1 MKKTI
6 VLLLIVVLL
15 ALNVFFLIVNYRLKV
30 ILNNSIQDTA
40 TLKNTISLV
49 DTLYG
54 RKYVVDVDTVTGY
67 AKIIGLRHSK
77 AAQEDCIK
85 KP

>member
-1 MKKTI
+1 MKKNI
-6 VLLLIVVLL
+6 VLLLIVVSL
-15 ALNVFFLIVNYRLKV
+15 ALNGFLLIANYHLKA
-30 ILNNSIQDTA
+30 ILNNSTKDTA

-49 DTLYG
+49 DTLYD
-54 RKYVVDVDTVTGY
+54 RKYIVDVDTVTGY

>member
-6 VLLLIVVLL
+6 VLLLIVASL
-15 ALNVFFLIVNYRLKV
+15 ALNVFLLIINYHLNAV
-30 ILNNSIQDTA
+30 LNNIIQDTA
-40 TLKNTISLV
+40 TLKNAISLV
-49 DTLYG
+49 DTIYG

-67 AKIIGLRHSK
+67 AKIIGLRHLE

>member
-6 VLLLIVVLL
+6 VLLLIVVSL
-15 ALNVFFLIVNYRLKV
+15 ALNVFLLIINYH
-30 ILNNSIQDTA
+30 LNAVMNSSIQDTA
-40 TLKNTISLV
+40 TLKNAISLV
-49 DTLYG
+49 DTIYG

-67 AKIIGLRHSK
+67 AKIIGLRHSEV
-77 AAQEDCIK
+77 AQEDCTK

>member
-6 VLLLIVVLL
+6 VLLLIVVSL
-15 ALNVFFLIVNYRLKV
+15 ALNVFLLIVNYRLKA

-40 TLKNTISLV
+40 TLKNAISLV

-77 AAQEDCIK
+77 AAQEDYIK